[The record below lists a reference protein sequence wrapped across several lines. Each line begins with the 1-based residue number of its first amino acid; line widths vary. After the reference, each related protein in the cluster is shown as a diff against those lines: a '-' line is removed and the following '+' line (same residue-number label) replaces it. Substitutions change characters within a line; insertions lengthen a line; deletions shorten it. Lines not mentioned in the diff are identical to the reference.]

1 MNFFIENMGVKK
13 ANFFKN
19 GCEKGKKILILGEKK
34 AELFWKE
41 KCNKQTNLIV
51 AVSRNYFLN

>member
-1 MNFFIENMGVKK
+1 MWIFYLKNMGVKK
-13 ANFFKN
+13 ANYFKN
-19 GCEKGKKILILGEKK
+19 GCEEGKKILILGVKK

-51 AVSRNYFLN
+51 AVSRIFF